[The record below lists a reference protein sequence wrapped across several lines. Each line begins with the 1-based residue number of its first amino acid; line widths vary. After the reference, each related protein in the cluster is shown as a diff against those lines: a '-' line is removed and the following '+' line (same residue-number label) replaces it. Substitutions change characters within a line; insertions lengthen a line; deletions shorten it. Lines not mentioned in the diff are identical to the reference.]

1 MEFLKWWPYYDGHYL
16 LNKNIDLLELFN
28 DYDSD
33 RVFNMIDNLIIEDSV
48 YDEQNDGHVL
58 KKRTSLNRDYGRIKS
73 RNDSLT
79 ATDDIFDTL
88 ADAEAGLITGMDA
101 ADDGTLPGLA
111 GIPMMS

>member
-1 MEFLKWWPYYDGHYL
+1 MKWWPYYDGHYL
-16 LNKNIDLLELFN
+16 LNKGIDLLELFN

-48 YDEQNDGHVL
+48 YDESHQGHVL
-58 KKRTSLNRDYGRIKS
+58 KKRTSLNRDYGRIKAA
-73 RNDSLT
+73 NYV

-88 ADAEAGLITGMDA
+88 ADAEAGLITGIDA
-101 ADDGTLPGLA
+101 TDDGTMAGLS